1 MYSDKGY
8 PVVIGNDK
16 IHSATFYPN
25 LQAAMQQARQLMKQQ
40 TDTFRLIQVGI
51 GEESISFARE
61 ENGVW
66 AVHEREGVWNAKEIE
81 AQGQQPAT
89 LTVFYANTK
98 EARMR
103 IRWGYAKW
111 VEEMFTEKFGVVF
124 KGEAMVNKT
133 GNKIVWDCIS
143 PSEAERALTQSY
155 GCKINRVAM
164 RSR

>member
-25 LQAAMQQARQLMKQQ
+25 LLAAMQQARQLMKQQ

-81 AQGQQPAT
+81 AQGQQLAT
-89 LTVFYANTK
+89 LTVPYANTK

-111 VEEMFTEKFGVVF
+111 VEDMFTEKFGVVF
-124 KGEAMVNKT
+124 KGEAMVKAD
-133 GNKIVWDCIS
+133 NKIVWSCII
-143 PSEAERALTQSY
+143 PSEAERALIQSY

>member
-1 MYSDKGY
+1 MYSDKSY
-8 PVVIGNDK
+8 TVVIGNDK

-25 LQAAMQQARQLMKQQ
+25 LLAAMQQARQLMKQQ
-40 TDTFRLIQVGI
+40 TDTFRLIQVGF

-66 AVHEREGVWNAKEIE
+66 AVHEREGVWNAKDIE
-81 AQGQQPAT
+81 AHGQQPAT
-89 LTVFYANTK
+89 LTVSYANTK

-103 IRWGYAKW
+103 IGWGYAKW
-111 VEEMFTEKFGVVF
+111 VEEMFAEKFGVVF
-124 KGEAMVNKT
+124 KDEAIKT
-133 GNKIVWDCIS
+133 DNKIVWTCVI
-143 PSEAERALTQSY
+143 PSEAERTLIQSY